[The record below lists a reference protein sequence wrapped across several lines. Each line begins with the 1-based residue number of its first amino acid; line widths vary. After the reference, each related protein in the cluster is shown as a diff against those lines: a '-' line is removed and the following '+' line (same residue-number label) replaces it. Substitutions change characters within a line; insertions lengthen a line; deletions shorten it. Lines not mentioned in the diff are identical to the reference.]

1 MVKEGEIVRFA
12 CEYESKSGMIGLIL
26 FSAKDRN
33 SAEIFVEELIDY
45 QGHTNV
51 HNLNELTE
59 GTVAELFRLYP
70 RIANGTDRKGIPR
83 KS

>member
-1 MVKEGEIVRFA
+1 MRFA
-12 CEYESKSGMIGLIL
+12 CEYKSKSGMIGLIL
-26 FSAKDRN
+26 FSAQDRK

-45 QGHTNV
+45 HGHTNV

-70 RIANGTDRKGIPR
+70 RIASVTDRKGIPR
-83 KS
+83 RS

>member
-1 MVKEGEIVRFA
+1 MKEEEIMRFA

-45 QGHTNV
+45 HGHTNV

-70 RIANGTDRKGIPR
+70 RIVNVTDRKGIPR

>member
-45 QGHTNV
+45 QGHINV

-59 GTVAELFRLYP
+59 GTVTELFRLYP
-70 RIANGTDRKGIPR
+70 RIANVTDRKGIPR